1 LNIILTTV
9 VLDYWCCILVSV
21 YFCFI

>member
-21 YFCFI
+21 YFCSI